1 MYLYNVTV
9 KVELS
14 RADEWLHWMREK
26 HIPDVMAT
34 GFFIEQ
40 RLCRLL
46 DDGDLDGVTFV
57 IQYLCNS
64 LDDFL
69 QYKTTKAASLQKDHL
84 EKFGTDV
91 VAFRTV
97 MEVL

>member
-9 KVELS
+9 KVEHS
-14 RADEWLHWMREK
+14 RADEWLQWMREK

-34 GFFIEQ
+34 RFFIEHK
-40 RLCRLL
+40 LCRLL

-57 IQYLCNS
+57 VQYLCNS
-64 LDDFL
+64 LEDFIT
-69 QYKTTKAASLQKDHL
+69 YKTSKAPALQKDHQA
-84 EKFGTDV
+84 KFGNDV